1 MEKLV
6 FFAATKLHR
15 SYFAKITVQQPTMSL
30 CWFKSVTNGW
40 PFIRYDWRLLAIV
53 EQASHK
59 TDNGRGRLLPPGAA
73 RLYRWVLV
81 LKSMWLYNSYFRF
94 LSRQEPT
101 TSIVWN
107 GLKYRQQLW
116 CLCCEQL
123 GIQLRYME
131 NGLLSGFTTLDAKG
145 VNFGNSLPRE
155 ADFYRTYG
163 ASQTE
168 NPLDPAATTVPPSEK
183 SLPERFVFVPLQVNG
198 DSQIVCYSPWIQNMA
213 HLVSVLIAALPAFQ
227 AAGLEVVVKPHPKC
241 STPNAKVLARLKT
254 HGVTVVTDTD
264 SKRLVA
270 QSQAVLTINSTV
282 GLEALAA
289 GKKVIVLGQA
299 FYRIEGISLGAINN
313 SELQAAI
320 GQLAQWAPDI
330 QAVSGLMN
338 YLRQEYQ
345 IKGDWRTAD
354 AAHIQCLLNRLEQFN
369 GAATWQ

>member
-1 MEKLV
+1 LEKLV

-15 SYFAKITVQQPTMSL
+15 SYFAKITAHQPTISL

-40 PFIRYDWRLLAIV
+40 PFIRYDTRLLAIV
-53 EQASHK
+53 EQASRK
-59 TDNGRGRLLPPGAA
+59 TDNSRGRLLPPGAA
-73 RLYRWVLV
+73 WLYHWVLV

-94 LSRQEPT
+94 LSRQEVT

-123 GIQLRYME
+123 GIKLRYME
-131 NGLLSGFTTLDAKG
+131 NGLLSGSTTLDAKG

-155 ADFYRTYG
+155 ADFYRPYG
-163 ASQTE
+163 GRLPE
-168 NPLDPAATTVPPSEK
+168 KPLDRAATTVPPREK

-213 HLVSVLIAALPAFQ
+213 HLASVLIAAQPAFR

-241 STPNAKVLARLKT
+241 STRNAKILSLLRT

-264 SKRLVA
+264 SKLLVT

-299 FYRIEGISLGAINN
+299 FYRIEGISLGASNS
-313 SELQAAI
+313 SELQSAI
-320 GQLAQWAPDI
+320 DQLAQWAPDN

-345 IKGDWRTAD
+345 ITGDWRTAD
-354 AAHIQCLLNRLEQFN
+354 AAHIQGLLHRLEQFN